1 MIFSFDKSIDGSVE
15 NPMSPSPRAIP
26 WSSNLLKVISVFC
39 ATILLLLLLI
49 LCTIW
54 GKYRSLYS
62 ATIGDRLLLSV
73 IKRTE
78 EPTFRYVTAYNKEG
92 KLLRKEDIEKTTVD
106 VLKPIIFLING
117 LDKREASSD
126 MWCKDLLEGYLEK
139 QIQNVFLV
147 EWHFDPKLPNLVK
160 KIQSTGTYLAEFI
173 SGIFSKTKETY
184 LDIHLIGVLVGS
196 QVAAVAGE
204 RLWELAGRKVNRITA
219 LNPNYY
225 VINMGIDI
233 RNANFIDVVY
243 NAKEL
248 GQDGHVRFYVD
259 GRNCKEGKALH

>member
-1 MIFSFDKSIDGSVE
+1 MIFSFDGSE
-15 NPMSPSPRAIP
+15 DSPMSPTPREIR
-26 WSSNLLKVISVFC
+26 WSLNLLKIISVFC
-39 ATILLLLLLI
+39 ATILLLVLLF

-54 GKYRSLYS
+54 GKYRSLFS
-62 ATIGDRLLLSV
+62 ARIGDHLLLSV
-73 IKRTE
+73 IKHAE
-78 EPTFRYVTAYNKEG
+78 EPTFRYVTAYNKKG
-92 KLLRKEDIEKTTVD
+92 KILRREDIEKTTVD

-117 LDKREASSD
+117 LDKREASGD
-126 MWCKDLLEGYLEK
+126 MWCKDLLEGYLKK
-139 QIQNVFLV
+139 QIQNLFLV
-147 EWHFDPKLPNLVK
+147 EWHFDPKFPNPVK
-160 KIQSTGTYLAEFI
+160 EIQSTGTYLAEFI
-173 SGIFSKTKETY
+173 SGIFNKTKETY

-243 NAKEL
+243 NAREL
-248 GQDGHVRFYVD
+248 GHDGHVRFYVD
-259 GRNCKEGKALH
+259 GRNCKEGKKALH